1 MVGQAGGQVLHRASL
16 DDEALAHV
24 YMAHRTASTWRI
36 DGALEA
42 LCPVL
47 GLLIGKYRGF
57 ESEWV
62 IWGILGQNRYRG
74 SVSAASVLAELRAYQ
89 NGASDLVEPEK

>member
-1 MVGQAGGQVLHRASL
+1 L

-24 YMAHRTASTWRI
+24 YMATARLQLGEI

-42 LCPVL
+42 VRPVL
-47 GLLIGKYRGF
+47 ELPADRQISWIRKRVGTLAD
-57 ESEWV
+57 
-62 IWGILGQNRYRG
+62 ILSQDRYRG
-74 SVSAASVLAELRAYQ
+74 SASAASVLAELRAYQ